1 MKDHSGSPSEGPH
14 DGEKR
19 FDDEAARRIL
29 RRAAEE
35 QARQEDEEVG
45 SFTLEELQKIATEA
59 GISPEAVRAAAL
71 ELEAGADPTN
81 PELPVAVPGGGDR
94 AVGGSGDGAV
104 GGGGGGWLAALKRRM
119 PASWSPAV
127 KNVVL
132 IGVGVALLGLVVSNV
147 GVGPVVF
154 TLSAVILVLI
164 FVLIL
169 VGVGL

>member
-1 MKDHSGSPSEGPH
+1 MKDPSGSPSEGPR

-19 FDDEAARRIL
+19 FDDEAAQRIL

-35 QARQEDEEVG
+35 QARRENEEVG

-71 ELEAGADPTN
+71 EHEAASEPMN
-81 PELPVAVPGGGDR
+81 PAFPVPGD
-94 AVGGSGDGAV
+94 
-104 GGGGGGWLAALKRRM
+104 GGGWLAALKRRM

-132 IGVGVALLGLVVSNV
+132 IGVGVALVGLLVSIV

-154 TLSAVILVLI
+154 TLSAVILVLV
-164 FVLIL
+164 FLLIL

>member
-1 MKDHSGSPSEGPH
+1 MKDHSGPPSEGPQ

-19 FDDEAARRIL
+19 FDDEAAQRIL

-35 QARQEDEEVG
+35 QARRENEEVG

-71 ELEAGADPTN
+71 EHEAGSEPMDPA
-81 PELPVAVPGGGDR
+81 LPVPGGG
-94 AVGGSGDGAV
+94 
-104 GGGGGGWLAALKRRM
+104 GGGGGGWLAGLQRRM

-132 IGVGVALLGLVVSNV
+132 IGVGVALVGLLVSIV

-154 TLSAVILVLI
+154 TLSAVILVLV

>member
-1 MKDHSGSPSEGPH
+1 MHDQSGSPSEGSH
-14 DGEKR
+14 AGEKR

-35 QARQEDEEVG
+35 QARQENEEVG

-71 ELEAGADPTN
+71 ELEAGSERTN
-81 PELPVAVPGGGDR
+81 PALPVPGDR
-94 AVGGSGDGAV
+94 DRDG

-132 IGVGVALLGLVVSNV
+132 IGVGVALVGLLVSIV

-154 TLSAVILVLI
+154 TLSAVILVLV
-164 FVLIL
+164 FLLIL

>member
-1 MKDHSGSPSEGPH
+1 VRDDPFLPEQSRMQDHSGSPSDGPQ

-35 QARQEDEEVG
+35 QARQENEEVG
-45 SFTLEELQKIATEA
+45 SFTLEELEKIATEA

-71 ELEAGADPTN
+71 ELEAGADPKN
-81 PELPVAVPGGGDR
+81 PGLPVPGDR
-94 AVGGSGDGAV
+94 DGGRD
-104 GGGGGGWLAALKRRM
+104 GGGWLAALKRRM

-132 IGVGVALLGLVVSNV
+132 IGVGVALVGLLVSIV

-154 TLSAVILVLI
+154 TLSAVILVLV
-164 FVLIL
+164 FLLIL

>member
-1 MKDHSGSPSEGPH
+1 MKDHSRSPSEGPH

-19 FDDEAARRIL
+19 FDDEAAQRIL

-35 QARQEDEEVG
+35 QARRENEEVG
-45 SFTLEELQKIATEA
+45 SFTLDELQKIATEA

-71 ELEAGADPTN
+71 EHEAESKPMN
-81 PELPVAVPGGGDR
+81 PALPVP
-94 AVGGSGDGAV
+94 GDGD
-104 GGGGGGWLAALKRRM
+104 GGGWLVALKRRM

-132 IGVGVALLGLVVSNV
+132 IGVGVALMGLLVTIV
-147 GVGPVVF
+147 GVGPVVI
-154 TLSAVILVLI
+154 TLFAVILVLV
-164 FVLIL
+164 FLLIL

>member
-1 MKDHSGSPSEGPH
+1 MKHHSGSPSEGPH
-14 DGEKR
+14 AGEKR

-35 QARQEDEEVG
+35 QARQENEEVG

-59 GISPEAVRAAAL
+59 GISPEAVRTAAL
-71 ELEAGADPTN
+71 ELEAGADPTK
-81 PELPVAVPGGGDR
+81 PGPPVPVPGGGD
-94 AVGGSGDGAV
+94 GA
-104 GGGGGGWLAALKRRM
+104 GGGGGWLAALKRRM

-132 IGVGVALLGLVVSNV
+132 IGVGVALVGLVVSNV

>member
-14 DGEKR
+14 NGEKR

-35 QARQEDEEVG
+35 QARQENEEVG

-71 ELEAGADPTN
+71 ELEARSEPMN
-81 PELPVAVPGGGDR
+81 PALPVAGDRDGDGDR
-94 AVGGSGDGAV
+94 A
-104 GGGGGGWLAALKRRM
+104 GGGWLAALQRRM

-132 IGVGVALLGLVVSNV
+132 IGVGMALVGLLVTIV

-164 FVLIL
+164 ILLIL
-169 VGVGL
+169 VAVGL

>member
-1 MKDHSGSPSEGPH
+1 MQDYSGPPGAGPH
-14 DGEKR
+14 DDGEKR

-35 QARQEDEEVG
+35 QARQENEEVD

-81 PELPVAVPGGGDR
+81 PALPVPADGR
-94 AVGGSGDGAV
+94 RGAV
-104 GGGGGGWLAALKRRM
+104 GGGGGGAGAGGRGWLAALKRRM

-132 IGVGVALLGLVVSNV
+132 MAVGVGLVGLVVSTV

-154 TLSAVILVLI
+154 TLSAVILVLL

>member
-35 QARQEDEEVG
+35 QARQENEEVG

-81 PELPVAVPGGGDR
+81 PGLPVTVPGGGD
-94 AVGGSGDGAV
+94 GGGGG
-104 GGGGGGWLAALKRRM
+104 GGGGGGWLVALKRRM

-132 IGVGVALLGLVVSNV
+132 IGVSVALLGLVVTNV

-154 TLSAVILVLI
+154 TLSAVILVLV

>member
-1 MKDHSGSPSEGPH
+1 MHDHSGSPSEGSH
-14 DGEKR
+14 AGEKR

-35 QARQEDEEVG
+35 QARQENEEVG

-59 GISPEAVRAAAL
+59 GISPEAVRAAAS
-71 ELEAGADPTN
+71 ELEAGSERTN
-81 PELPVAVPGGGDR
+81 PALPVPGERDGGGD
-94 AVGGSGDGAV
+94 
-104 GGGGGGWLAALKRRM
+104 GGGWLAALKRRM
-119 PASWSPAV
+119 PASWSPAA

-132 IGVGVALLGLVVSNV
+132 LGVGVALVGLLVSIV

-154 TLSAVILVLI
+154 TLSAVILVLV
-164 FVLIL
+164 FLLIL

>member
-1 MKDHSGSPSEGPH
+1 MKDQSGSPSEGPH

-19 FDDEAARRIL
+19 FDDDAARRIL

-35 QARQEDEEVG
+35 QARQENEEVG

-71 ELEAGADPTN
+71 ELEAGADPRN
-81 PELPVAVPGGGDR
+81 PGLPVSRGEGG
-94 AVGGSGDGAV
+94 VEGGAGDGDEA
-104 GGGGGGWLAALKRRM
+104 GGRGGWLAALKRRM

-132 IGVGVALLGLVVSNV
+132 LGVGVALVSLLVSNV

-154 TLSAVILVLI
+154 TLTAVILVLV